1 MNAALLAL
9 LFVPDPATLD
19 WAAFEAAVSSA
30 PAPFTVALAAEEVPP
45 GRRAW
50 LKDAAAAGRLELA
63 LRLPR
68 DPLLPA
74 LVAAAPDA
82 AAEGLAAS
90 RALFRAAFGVEPAG
104 FVSGAGLHDAG
115 SLAALAAQGF
125 AWTAAGTGAYAR
137 PWRAAERLHAVP
149 AEPATDLA
157 SLSSALAAGPR
168 TTLAAALAAS
178 EPFGVAPATW
188 PAWASASSWLASPE
202 TARRAA
208 RLALAAEALERY
220 QASGRAGA
228 DRLEKGAEALRAAA
242 SARLLDPASDEG
254 PFRAAVLEVYKAA
267 GERPP
272 GPDGAEGAPVAAV
285 LARGVEFTNAEAS
298 TAPWRPRLLRVER
311 DGKSLTVTVEAPAAA
326 SLALYVDL
334 NGLAGS
340 GSTGLL
346 EGRREALRGRDA
358 WEFAALAGPG
368 GGTLWRTRTPEPV
381 EDFPVTA
388 ADGRWTFSLPG
399 TRLRGSPSAWGFL
412 LLTFPEDGD
421 APPGL
426 LGTAEDQRRLGGE
439 GPPPVL
445 KAVRLLER

>member
-19 WAAFEAAVSSA
+19 WASFQAAVSSA

-45 GRRAW
+45 ERRAW

-63 LRLPR
+63 LRLPG
-68 DPLLPA
+68 DPLLPV
-74 LVAAAPDA
+74 LVAAAPEA
-82 AAEGLAAS
+82 AEEGLAAS

-104 FVSGAGLHDAG
+104 FVAGAGLLDAA
-115 SLAALAAQGF
+115 SLSALSAQGF

-137 PWRAAERLHAVP
+137 PWRAGERLHAVP
-149 AEPATDLA
+149 AEPVTDLV

-168 TTLAAALAAS
+168 TTLAAALAGS
-178 EPFGVAPATW
+178 EPFGVAPAAW
-188 PAWASASSWLASPE
+188 PAWGGSASWLASPE
-202 TARRAA
+202 TGRRSA
-208 RLALAAEALERY
+208 RLRRGAEALERY

-242 SARLLDPASDEG
+242 AARLLDPSAEPDA
-254 PFRAAVLEVYKAA
+254 FLAAVAEVFKAA

-272 GPDGAEGAPVAAV
+272 GPDGESGAPAMAL
-285 LARGVEFTNAEAS
+285 LARGVEFKNAEAS

-311 DGKSLTVTVEAPAAA
+311 DGGSVTVTVDASSAA
-326 SLALYVDL
+326 SLALYIDL

-340 GSTGLL
+340 GSTHLL
-346 EGRREALRGRDA
+346 EGRREALRGGDA

-368 GGTLWRTRTPEPV
+368 GGTLWRTRTPDPIEEFAV
-381 EDFPVTA
+381 SSSG
-388 ADGRWTFSLPG
+388 GRWTFALPG
-399 TRLRGSPSAWGFL
+399 TRLRGNPSGWGFL
-412 LLTFPEDGD
+412 LLTRPED
-421 APPGL
+421 AEAAPGL